1 MMPDRWRKVKE
12 ILDAGR
18 SFVVATHIF
27 PDGDA
32 VGAELAL
39 AHVLRKLGKRVLV
52 VNEHPVPKAYRFLDP
67 RGSAKVYAPRMAR
80 RIATCD
86 AAFVVDVG
94 SLERLGHVGEEIKRA
109 GMPSVCIDH
118 HKTND
123 RFATVNIIDT
133 SVASTGE
140 LIHDLAKTLGV
151 PLTPA
156 VATCLFAATA
166 TDTGWFRFANTTPRA
181 LRLVAELVEQ
191 GACPERAYEAIYET
205 LGWQRM
211 ALMKRVLG
219 TLRSECGGQIA
230 YFYATKRMLRAARAS
245 EEDTDGLVDLPRTL
259 RGVRLIIFFRES
271 DGKIKVNLR
280 SKRGPA
286 VDQLARRY
294 GGGGHA
300 RAAGIAMK
308 GRLADAMRAILADA
322 RRLFE
327 RPAR

>member
-1 MMPDRWRKVKE
+1 MPDRWESTKAIIRVNR
-12 ILDAGR
+12 A
-18 SFVVATHIF
+18 FVVATHIF

-32 VGAELAL
+32 LGAELAL
-39 AHVLRKLGKRVLV
+39 AQILRKLGKKVLV
-52 VNEHPVPKAYRFLDP
+52 VNDHPVPKAYRFLDP
-67 RGSAKVYAPRMAR
+67 RGSAKVYTPRMAR

-86 AAFVVDVG
+86 SAFVVDVG
-94 SLERLGHVGEEIKRA
+94 SLERLGHVGEEINRS
-109 GMPSVCIDH
+109 GMPTVCIDH

-123 RFATVNIIDT
+123 RFADVNIIDT

-140 LIHDLAKTLGV
+140 LIHDLAKTLRI
-151 PLTPA
+151 PLTPT
-156 VATCLFAATA
+156 VATCLFVATA

-181 LRLVAELVEQ
+181 LRLAAELIEQ
-191 GACPERAYEAIYET
+191 GACPERVYEAIYET

-219 TLRSECGGQIA
+219 TLRSECDGQIA
-230 YFYATKRMLRAARAS
+230 YFYATKRMLRATRTN
-245 EEDTDGLVDLPRTL
+245 EEDTEGLVDLPRVL

-286 VDQLARRY
+286 VDQLARKY

-308 GRLADAMRAILADA
+308 GTLAAAMRAILGDA
-322 RRLFE
+322 RQLFE
-327 RPAR
+327 HRSR